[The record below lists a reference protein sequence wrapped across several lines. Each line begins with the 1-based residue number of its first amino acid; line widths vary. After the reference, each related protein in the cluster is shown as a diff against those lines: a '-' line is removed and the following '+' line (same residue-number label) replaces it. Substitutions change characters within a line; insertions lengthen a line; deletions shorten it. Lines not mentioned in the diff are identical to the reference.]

1 VKLHDLT
8 AAVIVLAWILLIVFL
23 GAVGRRFKATPK
35 AARHVSRVG
44 FVLQGLAYALVF
56 IGTGTRTSVPLGA
69 ATPLDVTVTVI
80 VVLLAFASLAFGVWA
95 ARALGAQWS
104 LTARMIEGHELV
116 VSGPYRIVRHPI
128 YLAMLG
134 MLWATALAFSGPLML
149 VMGTAVYFVGT
160 MVRIRSEDAL
170 LRETFGAEFEA
181 YRERV
186 PALLPRLSRFRF

>member
-1 VKLHDLT
+1 MKLHDLT